1 MVYYDIYVEVK
12 MVHII
17 SKERRGIVRKFRG
30 IFEVIKILLK
40 IILLVVVLA
49 FVLYSVFV
57 FVITSLWHT
66 SAIPYYTADALLSLL
81 RDAIIAGFLVFVFLI
96 VRVSRYKP
104 NRLNTEMKKELLENG
119 MSDRFFEIVDQ
130 GIELHKKYPNDYLN
144 YNQFALMGAEGYMV
158 RGNLEKALQYLAL
171 IDEKKLRDK
180 KYNSVDSW
188 HSILFYLLVKMELI
202 VEQLEAAETA
212 DSPDSSE
219 FAGADVGAASDSGVV
234 SDSGAENEYVPST
247 LVAQADAIFIEASA
261 LREKDYGKIPEED
274 ILLDEIYTLNSFI
287 HKDYSA
293 SLDYSQKVIDN
304 KMHRENKLISGH
316 LLQAYIYHKLGDRA
330 KVDELFAQMNQIMDV
345 SKSGI
350 SRDTYEFYRKKIER
364 DNGNV

>member
-1 MVYYDIYVEVK
+1 MVYYGIYVEVK

-158 RGNLEKALQYLAL
+158 RGNLEKALQYLEL

-212 DSPDSSE
+212 DSPDSTE
-219 FAGADVGAASDSGVV
+219 FAGADVGVV
-234 SDSGAENEYVPST
+234 SDMAEGNEYVPSP
-247 LVAQADAIFIEASA
+247 LVAQADAIFTEASA
-261 LREKDYGKIPEED
+261 FREKDYGKIPEED
-274 ILLDEIYTLNSFI
+274 MLLDEIYTLNSFI

-364 DNGNV
+364 DNGNVQV

>member
-1 MVYYDIYVEVK
+1 M
-12 MVHII
+12 
-17 SKERRGIVRKFRG
+17 RKFRG
-30 IFEVIKILLK
+30 IFGVIKILLK

-158 RGNLEKALQYLAL
+158 RGNLEKALQYLEL

-188 HSILFYLLVKMELI
+188 HSILLYLLVKMELI

-212 DSPDSSE
+212 DSPDSTG
-219 FAGADVGAASDSGVV
+219 FAGADVGVV
-234 SDSGAENEYVPST
+234 SDSGEENEYVPST
-247 LVAQADAIFIEASA
+247 LVAQADAIFTEASA

-274 ILLDEIYTLNSFI
+274 VLLDEIYTLNSFI

-316 LLQAYIYHKLGDRA
+316 LIQAYIYHKLGDRA

-364 DNGNV
+364 DNGNVQV

>member
-1 MVYYDIYVEVK
+1 M
-12 MVHII
+12 
-17 SKERRGIVRKFRG
+17 RKIRG
-30 IFEVIKILLK
+30 IFEVIKLLLK

-49 FVLYSVFV
+49 FVLYSVYV

-81 RDAIIAGFLVFVFLI
+81 RDAIIGGVFVFVFLI
-96 VRVSRYKP
+96 VRVLRYKP

-119 MSDRFFEIVDQ
+119 MSDHFFEIVDQ

-180 KYNSVDSW
+180 KYNSVDRW

-274 ILLDEIYTLNSFI
+274 MLLDEIYTLNSFI

-364 DNGNV
+364 DNGNVQV

>member
-1 MVYYDIYVEVK
+1 M
-12 MVHII
+12 
-17 SKERRGIVRKFRG
+17 RKIRG

-49 FVLYSVFV
+49 FVLYSVYV

-81 RDAIIAGFLVFVFLI
+81 RDAIIGGFFVFVFLI
-96 VRVSRYKP
+96 VRVLRYKP

-144 YNQFALMGAEGYMV
+144 YNQFAFMGAEGYMV
-158 RGNLEKALQYLAL
+158 RGNLEKALQYLEL
-171 IDEKKLRDK
+171 IDEKKLHDK

-202 VEQLEAAETA
+202 VEQLEAA
-212 DSPDSSE
+212 
-219 FAGADVGAASDSGVV
+219 SDSGVV

-247 LVAQADAIFIEASA
+247 LVAQADAIFTEASGF
-261 LREKDYGKIPEED
+261 REKDYGKIPEED
-274 ILLDEIYTLNSFI
+274 MLLDEIYTLNSFI

-304 KMHRENKLISGH
+304 KMHRDNKLISGH

-364 DNGNV
+364 DNGNVEE

>member
-158 RGNLEKALQYLAL
+158 RGNLEKALQYLEL

-202 VEQLEAAETA
+202 VEQLEVAETA
-212 DSPDSSE
+212 DSPESTE
-219 FAGADVGAASDSGVV
+219 FAGAGVRVV
-234 SDSGAENEYVPST
+234 SDIAERNEYVPST

-261 LREKDYGKIPEED
+261 FREKDYGKIPEED
-274 ILLDEIYTLNSFI
+274 MLLDEIYTLNSFI

-364 DNGNV
+364 DNGNVQV